1 MVCLLSTQS
10 RGWKCVLPSLVLQE
24 CGVLFKSPGEN
35 GQRSHEMKHRFL
47 QEVTPAF
54 IQRCPGLGFK
64 ETSAGQEA
72 VAPVMWN
79 TVSREGQSER
89 WGQRSVLHKWSRNG
103 FRKTWLETF
112 AGVLLGMR

>member
-1 MVCLLSTQS
+1 MVWLLSTQS

-35 GQRSHEMKHRFL
+35 GQRSHKMKRRFL

-54 IQRCPGLGFK
+54 IQRCPSLGFK

-72 VAPVMWN
+72 VTPVTWN
-79 TVSREGQSER
+79 TVSREGESER

-112 AGVLLGMR
+112 AGVLLGLR